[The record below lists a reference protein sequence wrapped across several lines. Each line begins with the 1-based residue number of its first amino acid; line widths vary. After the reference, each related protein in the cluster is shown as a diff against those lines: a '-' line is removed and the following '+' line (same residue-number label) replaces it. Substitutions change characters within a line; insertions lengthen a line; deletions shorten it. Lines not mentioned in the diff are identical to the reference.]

1 MENGFDFHAVQWDI
15 NLQLKRE
22 IKPEGK
28 VLDQWLFKGIKSRND
43 NVQGEHTGLP
53 KKFCTQQCQMLIIQ
67 IRTERQFA
75 LADYLL

>member
-1 MENGFDFHAVQWDI
+1 MDLTFMVFSGYT

-43 NVQGEHTGLP
+43 NVQGEHAGFP
-53 KKFCTQQCQMLIIQ
+53 KGVLYSGVSD
-67 IRTERQFA
+67 
-75 LADYLL
+75 ADHLDKD